1 MLDDMNIHYWQ
12 WPQHDVGNE
21 SEWSQSMNT
30 SRIKARRAFE
40 KRKNTAKMA
49 DKKAME
55 ILATEGNGMEDNWI
69 WKLSEINTVAEYFR
83 NYGNASN
90 WIRTSAKDPEA
101 QMKGTDHDVVR
112 TIVAEKPKL
121 EKRKAMM
128 DDIDIKTIEA
138 TDGAEVDDTLGK
150 LNDLV

>member
-1 MLDDMNIHYWQ
+1 
-12 WPQHDVGNE
+12 
-21 SEWSQSMNT
+21 
-30 SRIKARRAFE
+30 
-40 KRKNTAKMA
+40 MA

-101 QMKGTDHDVVR
+101 QMKGTDQDIVR
-112 TIVAEKPKL
+112 TIEAERPTMTERADVEKFITERPKL

-128 DDIDIKTIEA
+128 DDIEIKTVEA
-138 TDGAEVDDTLGK
+138 TDSAEVDDTLGK